1 MKKYIA
7 IAVAGA
13 AFLGAALPAAA
24 SASTPTYA
32 GGPIVGC
39 QAPGMDGGGEW
50 IAPKV
55 APTRC
60 TFVTHD
66 NYSAMPLPA
75 SDQDALHGLR
85 WSHWGRATATA
96 TGWLDDNTGGPYPV
110 TVMAW
115 RLVTDHGLGPHLA
128 NIPICRDNIRRYSR
142 VTITMPENAV
152 YYTSTWTDSGTA
164 ITRQC

>member
-7 IAVAGA
+7 IAAAGA
-13 AFLGAALPAAA
+13 ALIGAALPATA
-24 SASTPTYA
+24 SARVPTYA

-39 QAPGMDGGGEW
+39 QTPGMDSEW
-50 IAPKV
+50 ILPKV

-66 NYSAMPLPA
+66 NYSAFPLPA

-96 TGWLDDNTGGPYPV
+96 TGWLDDETGGPYRV
-110 TVMAW
+110 TVKAW
-115 RLVTDHGLGPHLA
+115 RLVTDHGFATEA

-152 YYTSTWTDSGTA
+152 YYASTWTDSGTG